1 MSEQHAAF
9 SMKAMIDILMNR
21 NMPAA
26 TNAEMPQ
33 SDDSETMLPFAAESW
48 ARRTM
53 WILVIVTSAWDVAV
67 TFDRHFALTARLF

>member
-9 SMKAMIDILMNR
+9 SMKAMID
-21 NMPAA
+21 
-26 TNAEMPQ
+26 
-33 SDDSETMLPFAAESW
+33 DSATMLPFAAESW

-53 WILVIVTSAWDVAV
+53 WILVIVTSAWDIAV

>member
-1 MSEQHAAF
+1 
-9 SMKAMIDILMNR
+9 MKAMIDDS
-21 NMPAA
+21 A
-26 TNAEMPQ
+26 TI
-33 SDDSETMLPFAAESW
+33 LPFAAESW

>member
-33 SDDSETMLPFAAESW
+33 SDDFETMLPFAAESW

>member
-9 SMKAMIDILMNR
+9 GMKAMIDILMNR

-33 SDDSETMLPFAAESW
+33 SDDSATMLPFAAESW